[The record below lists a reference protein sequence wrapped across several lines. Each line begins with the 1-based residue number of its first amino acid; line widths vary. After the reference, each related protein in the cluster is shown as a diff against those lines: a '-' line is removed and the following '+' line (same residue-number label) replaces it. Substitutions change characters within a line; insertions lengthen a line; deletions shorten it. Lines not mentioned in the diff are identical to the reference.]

1 MFRVNA
7 KILRIRCYIPHIHK
21 LTSKSTRITRILSCF
36 VYFDIIWHEELLL
49 QLTKALEENHD
60 IVKSIHKQ
68 QICIKLVTNRQIP
81 FGVMDWVP
89 CYSIYVNELMRA
101 LEQSY
106 STRHWSQFFWL
117 FADDLV
123 PLSTKTKGLQQHL
136 PAHSVRKI
144 MILWK
149 RHSSIQFKIICI
161 ALFTKQSLQSNF
173 TGN

>member
-1 MFRVNA
+1 
-7 KILRIRCYIPHIHK
+7 
-21 LTSKSTRITRILSCF
+21 
-36 VYFDIIWHEELLL
+36 
-49 QLTKALEENHD
+49 
-60 IVKSIHKQ
+60 
-68 QICIKLVTNRQIP
+68 
-81 FGVMDWVP
+81 MDWGP
-89 CYSIYVNELMRA
+89 CYLIYINELMRA

-161 ALFTKQSLQSNF
+161 ALFTKQSLQSRKLSFYNRF
-173 TGN
+173 IYRRNLIYLTFGKKKLFCIFSDGLASSLLSCLVISDHLRVGSRHPVAETEKQIET